1 MGAQDGADRSAS
13 REYSRAT
20 ATLVAEAVLALRAT
34 SDLAVSWDLA
44 RQHLHEALG
53 SSHACLLRVDR
64 RSGALFLCEESGVET
79 PYLAERGGPV
89 EWVMRNDRPRFD
101 ESVTEEMP
109 CETLLWHQTPV
120 SLATLPLVAGSTAY
134 GFRLVAFDEAH
145 MFDTQ
150 ERLLLQTMADA
161 LGLAIER
168 AHLRRALEDERA
180 QSSQLERRLAS
191 SQEFSAEIL
200 NLVATELRSPLA
212 SVKAYSESLEMVAP
226 HAKSTR
232 TRFLGVIHEECDRM
246 TALLADVSDL
256 SRIEGGECT
265 LRLASTTL
273 KDLARAALDKLSEI
287 SHQRG
292 VLLELEADETRVEV
306 DVDLMRRAIEN
317 LIQNAIEFSPLGGHV
332 TVTLK
337 GSADDWTCSVQDE
350 GPPLPEE
357 DLASAF
363 EHFHRT
369 RREPPNGS
377 PAASRGPHASRLG
390 LAIARGILELH
401 AGNLWVE
408 QEPGVVGGRPPG
420 PRFCF
425 HAPNRQTASAR
436 ARRVARQALGRADL
450 TPLFDAIVEM
460 VAATLESS
468 LVSLVLVDPDRGDL
482 FVASSTGHG
491 GAVKGRRTALR
502 AGVAGAVAAWGHPL
516 LVQDIETDR
525 RFRRLNHPQ
534 YNTKSLLSVPLRV
547 EGEVIGVVNANNKQ
561 NGESFDEDDLGLLV
575 MLTERVGSA
584 IERACAYPDSDR
596 VVEDA
601 LTTVRAMTRLKREF
615 ALGGRRAVKRS
626 RALARKLG
634 LPPAETDVIGYV
646 ASIHDLGMVRFGP
659 ETAHPNDLD
668 EKQRNAVRSH
678 PEVSVEIL
686 RPLEYLGQVRELVLA
701 HHERWDGSGYPHGL
715 AGDQIP
721 LGARI
726 LAVVDAWESMTTP
739 RPWRIAA
746 PRDEAAAELRREAG
760 SQFDPEVVEAF
771 LALLDE
777 ELEAPRAAA

>member
-1 MGAQDGADRSAS
+1 
-13 REYSRAT
+13 
-20 ATLVAEAVLALRAT
+20 V
-34 SDLAVSWDLA
+34 
-44 RQHLHEALG
+44 
-53 SSHACLLRVDR
+53 
-64 RSGALFLCEESGVET
+64 
-79 PYLAERGGPV
+79 
-89 EWVMRNDRPRFD
+89 FD
-101 ESVTEEMP
+101 APEK
-109 CETLLWHQTPV
+109 
-120 SLATLPLVAGSTAY
+120 
-134 GFRLVAFDEAH
+134 
-145 MFDTQ
+145 
-150 ERLLLQTMADA
+150 LLLQTIGDA
-161 LGLAIER
+161 LALAIER
-168 AHLRRALEDERA
+168 MHLRRALEDERA

-191 SQEFSAEIL
+191 SLEFSAGIL

-246 TALLADVSDL
+246 AALLSDVSDL

-265 LRLASTTL
+265 LRLSSTTL
-273 KDLARAALDKLSEI
+273 REIGRSALEKLSES

-292 VLLELEADETRVEV
+292 VLLELDADETHVEV
-306 DVDLMRRAIEN
+306 DVDLIRRGIES
-317 LIQNAIEFSPLGGHV
+317 LIHNAIEFSPLGGHV

-337 GSADDWTCSVQDE
+337 GAADDWTCSVQDE
-350 GPPLPEE
+350 GPPLPED
-357 DLASAF
+357 DLRSAF

-377 PAASRGPHASRLG
+377 AAAARGPHASRLG
-390 LAIARGILELH
+390 LAIARGIIELH
-401 AGNLWVE
+401 AGHLWVE
-408 QEPGVVGGRPPG
+408 QDPGIVGGPTPG
-420 PRFCF
+420 PKFCF
-425 HAPNRQTASAR
+425 NAPNRQTASAR

-450 TPLFDAIVEM
+450 QPLFDAIVEM
-460 VAATLESS
+460 VGATLESS

-561 NGESFDEDDLGLLV
+561 NGESFDDDDLGLLV

-601 LTTVRAMTRLKREF
+601 LQAVRTMTSLKRDF
-615 ALGGRRAVKRS
+615 ALGGRVYVKRS

-634 LPPAETDVIGYV
+634 LSPAETDVIGYV
-646 ASIHDLGMVRFGP
+646 ASIHDLGMVRLGP
-659 ETAHPNDLD
+659 EVAHPNHLD
-668 EKQRNAVRSH
+668 EKQRHAVRSH

-686 RPLEYLGQVRELVLA
+686 RPLEYLGLVRELVLT
-701 HHERWDGSGYPHGL
+701 HHERWDGTGYPQGL
-715 AGDQIP
+715 QGDRIP
-721 LGARI
+721 IGARI
-726 LAVVDAWESMTTP
+726 LAVVDTWESMT
-739 RPWRIAA
+739 RSQPWRAA
-746 PRDEAAAELRREAG
+746 ISRAEAMDELRREAG
-760 SQFDPEVVEAF
+760 KQFDSEVVEAF
-771 LALLDE
+771 IQLVSE
-777 ELEAPRAAA
+777 EEGEQRAAA

>member
-1 MGAQDGADRSAS
+1 MMGAHDEDRPGS

-20 ATLVAEAVLALRAT
+20 ATLLAEAVLALRAT

-44 RQHLHEALG
+44 RQHLNEALG

-79 PYLAERGGPV
+79 PYLAEHGGPI

-101 ESVTEEMP
+101 EDFAEDTP
-109 CETLLWHQTPV
+109 CETLLWNDPPV

-134 GFRLVAFDEAH
+134 GFLLVAFDVPHVFEA
-145 MFDTQ
+145 Q
-150 ERLLLQTMADA
+150 ERILLQTMGDA
-161 LGLAIER
+161 LALAIER

-191 SQEFSAEIL
+191 SQEFSAGIL

-246 TALLADVSDL
+246 AALLFDVSDL

-265 LRLASTTL
+265 LRITSTTL
-273 KDLARAALDKLSEI
+273 REIGRAALEKLGES

-292 VLLELEADETRVEV
+292 VLLELDADDTHVEV
-306 DVDLMRRAIEN
+306 DVELIRRAIEN
-317 LIQNAIEFSPLGGHV
+317 LIHNAIEFSPLGGHV

-337 GSADDWTCSVQDE
+337 GGADDWTCSVEDE
-350 GPPLPEE
+350 GPPLPED
-357 DLASAF
+357 DLRSAF

-369 RREPPNGS
+369 RREPPAGS
-377 PAASRGPHASRLG
+377 PAAMRGPHASRLG

-401 AGNLWVE
+401 AGHLWVE
-408 QEPGVVGGRPPG
+408 QDPGVVGGRPPG

-425 HAPNRQTASAR
+425 NAPSRQTASAR

-450 TPLFDAIVEM
+450 QPLFDAIVEM

-561 NGESFDEDDLGLLV
+561 NGEAFDDDDLCLLV

-584 IERACAYPDSDR
+584 IERACAYPDSER
-596 VVEDA
+596 VVGDA
-601 LTTVRAMTRLKREF
+601 LDAVRTMTTLKREF
-615 ALGGRRAVKRS
+615 ALGGRGYVKRS

-634 LPPAETDVIGYV
+634 LSPAETDVIGYA
-646 ASIHDLGMVRFGP
+646 ASIHDLGMVRLGN
-659 ETAHPNDLD
+659 EIAHPNDLD
-668 EKQRNAVRSH
+668 EKQRKAVRSH

-686 RPLEYLGQVRELVLA
+686 RPLEYLGLVRELVLT
-701 HHERWDGSGYPHGL
+701 HHERWDGTGYPQGL
-715 AGDQIP
+715 EGERIP
-721 LGARI
+721 IGARV
-726 LAVVDAWESMTTP
+726 LAVVDTWESMT
-739 RPWRIAA
+739 RSHPWRAA
-746 PRDEAAAELRREAG
+746 MPRAEAMAELRREAG
-760 SQFDPEVVEAF
+760 KQFDSEVVEAF
-771 LALLDE
+771 LELLAE
-777 ELEAPRAAA
+777 EEGEQRAAA